1 MSLEPNTIDI
11 LRLENLKSGFE
22 SCRELTISASLEPG
36 QHLAIYGP
44 SGCGKS
50 SLLKVIAG
58 LMPAKTGTMEWQGK
72 SVSQAELGWW
82 RNQINYLPQ
91 DPVMGGETLLDVL
104 LLPWQLK
111 ACTAPAPSEQACKE
125 AISALGITHSLSE
138 DPKSL
143 SGGERQRLALARAS
157 LLPRPIWLM
166 DEPTSAL
173 DKNSRDQLT
182 DFLAQREIIRIS
194 VSHDPVWYD
203 AAEFKFDM
211 GAENE

>member
-58 LMPAKTGTMEWQGK
+58 LIPAKTGTMEWQGK

-111 ACTAPAPSEQACKE
+111 ACTARHPVSRLARKPSPHLESPTPCQRIPNRSPVVSGSVWRWHVLLCF
-125 AISALGITHSLSE
+125 
-138 DPKSL
+138 PVL
-143 SGGERQRLALARAS
+143 SG
-157 LLPRPIWLM
+157 
-166 DEPTSAL
+166 
-173 DKNSRDQLT
+173 
-182 DFLAQREIIRIS
+182 
-194 VSHDPVWYD
+194 
-203 AAEFKFDM
+203 
-211 GAENE
+211 